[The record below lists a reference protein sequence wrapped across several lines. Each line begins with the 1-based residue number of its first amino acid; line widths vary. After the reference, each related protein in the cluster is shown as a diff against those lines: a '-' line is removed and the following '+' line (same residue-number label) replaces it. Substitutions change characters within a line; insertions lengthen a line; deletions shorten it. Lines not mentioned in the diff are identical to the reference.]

1 MGWREIILEIMRE
14 DIGFRDITT
23 AALLP
28 KNLEL
33 RAEIVAGEEGICAG
47 VEEAAHLFKNNTLEV
62 KEIMKEGSEMKEGD
76 VLLEVSGNSRR
87 LFEAERTAL
96 NIIQRMSGIATM
108 TNKAMKLAREV
119 NPKARITG
127 TRKTVLGY
135 LDKKSIEI
143 GGGDPERWR
152 LDDEILIKRNHLR
165 VVGSVEECLRRAKA
179 HVSFTKKV
187 CIEVNN
193 ANDALE
199 AAKNGADVVMLDNTP
214 PQEIE
219 NALKLLKDNKLREK
233 VLVEVSG
240 RITLEKV
247 KEYAKHD
254 VDYISMGC
262 LTHSPKAID
271 VSLRLLLRE

>member
-1 MGWREIILEIMRE
+1 MGWREIITEIMRE

-23 AALLP
+23 AALIP

-33 RAEIVAGEEGICAG
+33 RAEVVAMEDGICAG
-47 VEEAAHLFKNNTLEV
+47 VEEAAHLLKQNSLSV
-62 KEIMKEGSEMKEGD
+62 KEIMREGVEMHEGD

-108 TNKAMKLAREV
+108 TNQAVKLAREV
-119 NPKARITG
+119 NPKVKITC

-135 LDKKSIEI
+135 LDKKAVQI

-152 LDDEILIKRNHLR
+152 LDDEIIIKRNHLR
-165 VVGSVEECLRRAKA
+165 VVGSVEECLRRARE
-179 HVSFTKKV
+179 HVSFTKKI
-187 CIEVNN
+187 CIEVKT
-193 ANDALE
+193 AADVLE
-199 AAKNGADVVMLDNTP
+199 AARNGADVIMFDNMP
-214 PQEIE
+214 FSEIE
-219 NALKLLKDNKLREK
+219 KSLELLKEQGLREK
-233 VLVEVSG
+233 VLVEVAG
-240 RITLEKV
+240 GITLEKV
-247 KEYAKHD
+247 KEYAKYD

-271 VSLRLLLRE
+271 VNLRLLLRE

>member
-14 DIGFRDITT
+14 DIGCRDITT

-28 KNLEL
+28 KNTEL
-33 RAEIVAGEEGICAG
+33 RAEIVAGDEGICAG
-47 VEEAAHLFKNNTLEV
+47 VEEAAHILKHNTLSV
-62 KEIMKEGSEMKEGD
+62 KEIMKEGSEMKQGD

-108 TNKAMKLAREV
+108 TKMALKLAREV
-119 NPKARITG
+119 NPKVRITC

-135 LDKKSIEI
+135 LDKKSVEI

-152 LDDEILIKRNHLR
+152 LEDQILIKRNHLR
-165 VVGSVEECLRRAKA
+165 VVGSVEECLRRAKVS
-179 HVSFTKKV
+179 VSFTKKIS
-187 CIEVNN
+187 IEVNN

-199 AAKNGADVVMLDNTP
+199 AAKNGADIVMFDNMP
-214 PQEIE
+214 HEEIE
-219 NALKLLKDNKLREK
+219 KSLKLLNDNKLRDK
-233 VLVEVSG
+233 ILVEVAG
-240 RITLEKV
+240 RITLDNI

-254 VDYISMGC
+254 VDFICMGC
-262 LTHSPKAID
+262 LTHSPKAMD

>member
-1 MGWREIILEIMRE
+1 MGWREIIVEIMRE
-14 DIGFRDITT
+14 DIGFRDVTT

-28 KNLEL
+28 KNMEL
-33 RAEIVAGEEGICAG
+33 RAEMVAIGEGICAG
-47 VEEAAHLFKNNTLEV
+47 VEEAAHLLKSNTLNVNE
-62 KEIMKEGSEMKEGD
+62 KMKEGTEMKEGD

-108 TNKAMKLAREV
+108 TNKAVKLAREV
-119 NPKARITG
+119 NPKVRITC

-135 LDKKSIEI
+135 LDKKSVEI
-143 GGGDPERWR
+143 GGGDPERWT
-152 LDDEILIKRNHLR
+152 LADEIIVKRNHLR

-179 HVSFTKKV
+179 HVSFTKKI

-199 AAKNGADVVMLDNTP
+199 AAKNGADVVMFDNMP
-214 PQEIE
+214 HEEIE
-219 NALKLLKDNKLREK
+219 KSLKLLKENGLREK
-233 VLVEVSG
+233 VLVELSG
-240 RITLEKV
+240 GITLEKV
-247 KEYAKHD
+247 KDYAKHD

-271 VSLRLLLRE
+271 VNLRLLLRE

>member
-23 AALLP
+23 AALFP

-47 VEEAAHLFKNNTLEV
+47 VEEAAHIFKNNTLNVREV
-62 KEIMKEGSEMKEGD
+62 MKEGSEMKEGD
-76 VLLEVSGNSRR
+76 VLLEVNGNSRR

-108 TNKAMKLAREV
+108 TNKAAKLAKEV
-119 NPKARITG
+119 NPKVRITC

-135 LDKKSIEI
+135 LDKKSVEI

-179 HVSFTKKV
+179 HVSFTKMI

-199 AAKNGADVVMLDNTP
+199 AARNGANVVMFDNMP
-214 PQEIE
+214 HVEME
-219 NALKLLKDNKLREK
+219 RALKMLKESGLRDK
-233 VLVEVSG
+233 IIVEVSG
-240 RITLEKV
+240 GITLEKV
-247 KEYAKHD
+247 KEYAKYD
-254 VDYISMGC
+254 IDYISMGC
-262 LTHSPKAID
+262 LTHSVKAVD
-271 VSLRLLLRE
+271 ASLRLLLRE

>member
-23 AALLP
+23 AAVIP
-28 KNLEL
+28 KNMEL

-47 VEEAAHLFKNNTLEV
+47 VEEAAHILKSNMLTV
-62 KEIMKEGSEMKEGD
+62 KEIMKEGTQMKEGN

-108 TNKAMKLAREV
+108 TNNAVRIATKV
-119 NPKARITG
+119 NPKVKITC

-135 LDKKSIEI
+135 LDKKSVEI

-152 LDDEILIKRNHLR
+152 LDDEVLIKRNHLR
-165 VVGSVEECLRRAKA
+165 VVGSVEECLSRAKA
-179 HVSFTKKV
+179 HASFTKRI

-199 AAKNGADVVMLDNTP
+199 AAKNGADVVMFDNMP
-214 PQEIE
+214 HDEI
-219 NALKLLKDNKLREK
+219 NKASKMLKDSGLREK
-233 VLVEVSG
+233 IIVEVSG
-240 RITLEKV
+240 GITLDNIE
-247 KEYAKHD
+247 EYAKHD

-262 LTHSPKAID
+262 LTHSVKAVD
-271 VSLRLLLRE
+271 VSLRLLLGE

>member
-1 MGWREIILEIMRE
+1 MGWREIIFEIMRE

-23 AALLP
+23 AALFP
-28 KNLEL
+28 KNMEL
-33 RAEIVAGEEGICAG
+33 RADIVSGGEGICAG
-47 VEEAAHLFKNNTLEV
+47 VEEAAHILKSNTLTV
-62 KEIMKEGSEMKEGD
+62 KEVMKEGTPMKEGN

-108 TNKAMKLAREV
+108 TNTAAKLANSV
-119 NPKARITG
+119 NPKVKITC

-135 LDKKSIEI
+135 LDKKSVEI

-165 VVGSVEECLRRAKA
+165 VVGSVEECMARAKA
-179 HVSFTKKV
+179 HRSFTKRI

-193 ANDALE
+193 VDDALE
-199 AAKNGADVVMLDNTP
+199 AAKDGADVVMFDNMP
-214 PQEIE
+214 HDDIE
-219 NALKLLKDNKLREK
+219 RSLKMLKDNGLREK
-233 VLVEVSG
+233 VIIEVSG
-240 RITLEKV
+240 GVTLENV
-247 KEYAKHD
+247 KDYAKYD

-262 LTHSPKAID
+262 LTHSVKGMD
-271 VSLRLLLRE
+271 VNLRLVLSE

>member
-1 MGWREIILEIMRE
+1 MGWREIIVEIMRE

-28 KNLEL
+28 KNQEL

-47 VEEAAHLFKNNTLEV
+47 VEEAAHILKLNTLSVTEV
-62 KEIMKEGSEMKEGD
+62 MKEGSEMHQGD

-108 TNKAMKLAREV
+108 TNKAVKLAKEV
-119 NPKARITG
+119 NPKVRITC

-135 LDKKSIEI
+135 LDKKSVEI

-152 LDDEILIKRNHLR
+152 LDDEIIVKRNHLR
-165 VVGSVEECLRRAKA
+165 VVGSVEECLRRAKQ
-179 HVSFTKKV
+179 HVSFTKKI
-187 CIEVNN
+187 CMEVNT
-193 ANDALE
+193 AADALE
-199 AAKNGADVVMLDNTP
+199 AAKFGADVVMFDNMSH
-214 PQEIE
+214 EE
-219 NALKLLKDNKLREK
+219 VEKSLKLLKENGLRDK
-233 VLVEVSG
+233 ILVEVSG
-240 RITLEKV
+240 GITLEKV
-247 KEYAKHD
+247 KDYAKHD
-254 VDYISMGC
+254 VDFISMGC

-271 VSLRLLLRE
+271 ASLRLLLRE

>member
-1 MGWREIILEIMRE
+1 MGWREIIVDIMRE

-28 KNLEL
+28 KNMEL
-33 RAEIVAGEEGICAG
+33 RAEMVAIGEGICAG
-47 VEEAAHLFKNNTLEV
+47 VEEAAHLLKSNTLHVNEV
-62 KEIMKEGSEMKEGD
+62 MKEGSEMHEGD

-108 TNKAMKLAREV
+108 TKKAVKLAREV
-119 NPKARITG
+119 NPKVRITC

-135 LDKKSIEI
+135 LDKKSVGI
-143 GGGDPERWR
+143 GGGDPERWT
-152 LDDEILIKRNHLR
+152 LADEIIIKRNHLR
-165 VVGSVEECLRRAKA
+165 IVGSVEECLRRAKA
-179 HVSFTKKV
+179 HVSFTKKI

-199 AAKNGADVVMLDNTP
+199 AAKYGADVVMFDNMP
-214 PQEIE
+214 FPEIE
-219 NALKLLKDNKLREK
+219 KSLKMLKESGLRDK
-233 VLVEVSG
+233 VIVEVSG
-240 RITLEKV
+240 GITLEKV
-247 KEYAKHD
+247 KDYAKYD
-254 VDYISMGC
+254 VDFISMGC

-271 VSLRLLLRE
+271 VNLRLLLSE

>member
-1 MGWREIILEIMRE
+1 MGWREIIFEIMRE

-28 KNLEL
+28 KNMEL
-33 RAEIVAGEEGICAG
+33 RAEIVSGGEGICAG
-47 VEEAAHLFKNNTLEV
+47 VEEAAHILKSNTLTVRELM
-62 KEIMKEGSEMKEGD
+62 KEGTEMKEGSAI
-76 VLLEVSGNSRR
+76 LEISGNSRR

-96 NIIQRMSGIATM
+96 NIIERMSGIATM
-108 TNKAMKLAREV
+108 TNNAVKLAREV
-119 NPKARITG
+119 NPKVKVTC

-135 LDKKSIEI
+135 LDKKSVEI

-165 VVGSVEECLRRAKA
+165 VVGSVEECLARAKEHA
-179 HVSFTKKV
+179 SFTKRI

-199 AAKNGADVVMLDNTP
+199 AAKDGADIVMFDNMP
-214 PQEIE
+214 HDEIAE
-219 NALKLLKDNKLREK
+219 AFRMLKDKGLRDK
-233 VLVEVSG
+233 ILVEVSG
-240 RITLEKV
+240 GITLDNIKD
-247 KEYAKHD
+247 YAKYD

-262 LTHSPKAID
+262 LTHSVKAID
-271 VSLRLLLRE
+271 VSLRLLLSE

>member
-47 VEEAAHLFKNNTLEV
+47 VEEAAHLLKNNTLTV
-62 KEIMKEGSEMKEGD
+62 REIMREGSEMREGD

-87 LFEAERTAL
+87 LFEADRTAL

-108 TNKAMKLAREV
+108 TNNALKLARKV
-119 NPKARITG
+119 NPKVKITC

-135 LDKKSIEI
+135 LDKKSVEI

-152 LDDEILIKRNHLR
+152 LDDQIIIKRNHVR
-165 VVGSVEECLRRAKA
+165 VVGSVEECLARAKEHA
-179 HVSFTKKV
+179 SFTKKI

-193 ANDALE
+193 AADALE
-199 AAKNGADVVMLDNTP
+199 AAKNGADIVMFDNMP
-214 PQEIE
+214 HDEIKK
-219 NALKLLKDNKLREK
+219 ALKMLKDNELRDK

-240 RITLEKV
+240 GITLDNI
-247 KEYAKHD
+247 KEYAKYD

-262 LTHSPKAID
+262 LTHSVKAVD

>member
-1 MGWREIILEIMRE
+1 MGWREIITEIMRE

-23 AALLP
+23 AALIP

-33 RAEIVAGEEGICAG
+33 RAEVVAMEEGICAG
-47 VEEAAHLFKNNTLEV
+47 VEEAAHLFKQNTLNVREV
-62 KEIMKEGSEMKEGD
+62 MREGSEMREGD

-108 TNKAMKLAREV
+108 TNKAVKLAREV
-119 NPKARITG
+119 NPRVKITC

-135 LDKKSIEI
+135 LDKKAVEI

-152 LDDEILIKRNHLR
+152 LDDEIIIKRNHLR
-165 VVGSVEECLRRAKA
+165 VVGSVEECLRRARE
-179 HVSFTKKV
+179 HVSFTKRI
-187 CIEVNN
+187 CIEVKTPE
-193 ANDALE
+193 DVLE
-199 AAKNGADVVMLDNTP
+199 AARNGADVIMFDNMP
-214 PQEIE
+214 FPEIE
-219 NALKLLKDNKLREK
+219 KSLKLLKDNNLREK
-233 VLVEVSG
+233 VLVEVAG
-240 RITLEKV
+240 GITLEKV
-247 KEYAKHD
+247 KEYAKYD

-271 VSLRLLLRE
+271 VNLRLLLRE